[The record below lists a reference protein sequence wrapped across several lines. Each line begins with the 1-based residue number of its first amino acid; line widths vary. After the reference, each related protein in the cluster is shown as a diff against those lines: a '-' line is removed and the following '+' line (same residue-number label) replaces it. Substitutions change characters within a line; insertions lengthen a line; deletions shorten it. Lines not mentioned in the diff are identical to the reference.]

1 MTTLHS
7 LSLLIFLFPSHT
19 NFISKLK
26 IRRESKKRVAEN
38 IFLWWPEIVQEKEKK
53 KRKNRKIKEEINSK
67 NNKLVYQYFNNKLVL
82 SSQLSNW
89 QYFLMTFQFLLVT
102 STKIDLTKLTIELI
116 CQYFYIFKNKKQCF
130 IFQKLM
136 SAKYIFSNR
145 FKYLPLYLLN
155 VNLSIWMI
163 KLHKLIHVSCHA
175 HMHLI
180 FLLGSFMSKL
190 YIVPLLELK
199 YNILWN

>member
-26 IRRESKKRVAEN
+26 IRRESKRRVAEN

-82 SSQLSNW
+82 SGQLSNW

-136 SAKYIFSNR
+136 SAKYIFMDE
-145 FKYLPLYLLN
+145 FEYLL
-155 VNLSIWMI
+155 
-163 KLHKLIHVSCHA
+163 
-175 HMHLI
+175 
-180 FLLGSFMSKL
+180 
-190 YIVPLLELK
+190 
-199 YNILWN
+199 